1 LLSDALY
8 HNAYMRDRRVIATVA
23 EHLAQGLRSLDDERR

>member
-8 HNAYMRDRRVIATVA
+8 QNAYMRDPRVIATVP
-23 EHLAQGLRSLDDERR
+23 EHIAQGLRSLGDERR